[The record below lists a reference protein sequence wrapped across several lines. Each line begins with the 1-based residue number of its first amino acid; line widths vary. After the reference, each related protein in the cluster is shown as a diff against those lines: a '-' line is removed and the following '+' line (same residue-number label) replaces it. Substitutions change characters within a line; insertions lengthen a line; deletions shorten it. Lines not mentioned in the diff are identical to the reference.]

1 MTRRTFAIMLVVLAI
16 CIGVITPVLAYT
28 PVGQHLLGSVTSAA
42 PVDSAAPLIAYTP
55 TPTPRP
61 RPVLMVV
68 GTPPTINTKAAYLLD
83 GNSGN
88 TLDDYNGE
96 TPLPMAST
104 TKIMTA
110 VLAIQDGNPNLM
122 VTVHQDALN
131 EVINNHGSSAQ
142 LVLGDQI
149 PLKDLLY
156 GLLLPSGDDAAI
168 AIADAISG
176 SASNFTTAMNVEA
189 YRLHL
194 FQTHYI
200 NPDGLTYYQNNGQ
213 TANYN
218 YTSAYDLARLAS
230 YAMQL
235 PQFAQIVKT
244 QHYVLAATSTH
255 HAYHWDNTNDL
266 LGPTPDDPNGLYTY
280 PGITGIKTGFTLEA
294 GYCLVFSAIKNGQS
308 LIGVVL
314 YSTNTSYYQRFRNA
328 TTLLNWGFRL
338 PLKVPTG

>member
-1 MTRRTFAIMLVVLAI
+1 MTRRTFAIILIVLAV

-28 PVGQHLLGSVTSAA
+28 PVGQRLFDGAA
-42 PVDSAAPLIAYTP
+42 PADQPSPLIAYTP
-55 TPTPRP
+55 LPKPHP
-61 RPVLMVV
+61 KPVLTVI
-68 GTPPTINTKAAYLLD
+68 GTPPVINTKAAYLLD
-83 GNSGN
+83 GNTGH
-88 TLDDYNGE
+88 TLDDFNGE

-110 VLAIQDGNPNLM
+110 VLAIEYGNPNMM
-122 VTVHQDALN
+122 VTVHQDAIN

-142 LVLGDQI
+142 LVVGDQI
-149 PLKDLLY
+149 PLKYLLY

-200 NPDGLTYYQNNGQ
+200 NPDGLTYYQSNGQ
-213 TANYN
+213 VLGYN

-230 YAMQL
+230 EAMQL
-235 PQFAQIVKT
+235 PQFAQIVKA
-244 QHYVLAATSTH
+244 QHFVLPPTATH
-255 HAYHWDNTNDL
+255 HGYTWDNTNDL
-266 LGPTPDDPNGLYTY
+266 LGPTPDDPSGLYTY
-280 PGITGIKTGFTLEA
+280 PGVTGIKTGFTLEA
-294 GYCLVFSAIKNGQS
+294 GYCLVFSATRKGQS

-314 YSTNTSYYQRFRNA
+314 YSTNTNYDQRFTNA
-328 TTLLNWGFRL
+328 TTLLNWGFGL

>member
-1 MTRRTFAIMLVVLAI
+1 MSRRTFAIILLVLAV
-16 CIGVITPVLAYT
+16 CIGIITPVLAYT
-28 PVGQHLLGSVTSAA
+28 PLGQHLFGSVTSAT
-42 PVDSAAPLIAYTP
+42 PTNSAAPLIAYTP
-55 TPTPRP
+55 VPKPRP
-61 RPVLMVV
+61 RPVLTVV
-68 GTPPTINTKAAYLLD
+68 GTPPTVDTKAAYLLD
-83 GNSGN
+83 ANSSH

-110 VLAIQDGNPNLM
+110 VLAIQAGNPNLM
-122 VTVHQDALN
+122 VAVNQDAIN
-131 EVINNHGSSAQ
+131 EAVNNGGSNAQ
-142 LVLGDQI
+142 LVVGDQI
-149 PLKDLLY
+149 PLQYLLY

-189 YRLHL
+189 YHLHL

-213 TANYN
+213 SATYN

-235 PQFAQIVKT
+235 PLFAQIVKT
-244 QHYVLAATSTH
+244 QHYFLAATATH

-266 LGPTPDDPNGLYTY
+266 LGPTHDDPSGLYIY
-280 PGITGIKTGFTLEA
+280 PGVTGIKTGYTLEA
-294 GYCLVFSAIKNGQS
+294 GYCLVFSALKNGQS
-308 LIGVVL
+308 LIGVLL
-314 YSTNTSYYQRFRNA
+314 YSTNTNYDQRFTNA
-328 TTLLNWGFRL
+328 TTLLNWGFGL